1 MNKAEREVFT
11 ERLSKIVKLID
22 KVGTTYTFKVSNE
35 LIDGNNYIHLSD
47 EMLREKLILAHM
59 KPNLQ
64 YITIHYETWGY
75 ELRYKTINY
84 VLSDTSYSVGSSTLK
99 TDDYEDTC
107 NIVADL
113 YRYF

>member
-1 MNKAEREVFT
+1 MTKEEREVFT

-22 KVGTTYTFKVSNE
+22 KVGNTYTFKVCNE
-35 LIDGNNYIHLSD
+35 FKDGDNYINISD
-47 EMLREKLILAHM
+47 EMLREKLILANM

-64 YITIHYETWGY
+64 YITIAYETWGN
-75 ELRYKTINY
+75 ELRYKTIRY
-84 VLSDTSYSVGSSTLK
+84 VLSDESYSVDSNTLK
-99 TDDYEDTC
+99 TDGYKDTC